1 MTTELISS
9 FSRAEAQE
17 LTEELKAEYG
27 SLRLKISTAWRG
39 RIWLA
44 LDYDSWQDYLD
55 QEFRDISL
63 RPPKELE
70 DQVIRELRAAGM
82 STRGIASATELSKDT
97 VARRI
102 SRAGVSNETPAR
114 TVGID
119 GKTYP
124 TTAPRPTCPASVDVV
139 DAEIVDEPEPEAAP
153 AGEDRLA
160 ENLGIDP
167 IHVDMSAGR
176 SPIGSEQVHRLINEL
191 HAGGSAPLP
200 MVKKKSR
207 SLEAVFSSG
216 YVDDHGLN
224 QERLEDLGRDVAD
237 AVGVLTDLLEVMAE
251 ADASAEALENQD
263 TLGSVEKALSNLNSI
278 TDLLGLTEGAAAGG
292 GVR

>member
-1 MTTELISS
+1 MVGALGST
-9 FSRAEAQE
+9 FSEDEARE
-17 LTEELKAEYG
+17 FTDEIKGDYG
-27 SLRLKISTAWRG
+27 SLQMKIATAWRG
-39 RIWLA
+39 RIWFA
-44 LDYDSWQDYLD
+44 LDYESWQDYLD
-55 QEFRDISL
+55 AEFRDISL

-70 DQVIRELRAAGM
+70 DQVISELRAAGM
-82 STRGIASATELSKDT
+82 STRGIASATELSQKT
-97 VARRI
+97 VSRRLQAGE
-102 SRAGVSNETPAR
+102 SRDSPDR
-114 TVGID
+114 TVGLD
-119 GKTYP
+119 GKSYASA
-124 TTAPRPTCPASVDVV
+124 APRPSRESEVV
-139 DAEIVDEPEPEAAP
+139 DAEIVDDPGPEAAP

-160 ENLGIDP
+160 ANLGIDP

-216 YVDDHGLN
+216 YVDDHGLD

-251 ADASAEALENQD
+251 ADAGAEALENQD
-263 TLGSVEKALSNLNSI
+263 TLGSVQKALSNLNTI
-278 TDLLGLTEGAAAGG
+278 TDLLGLTEGAPAGG